1 MKRSI
6 PQFTI
11 GFEWEREDDYV
22 AYGICKI
29 NKDINLN
36 LLSKGLGVTIPF
48 LSSNKKIKL
57 SFRVVDNFG
66 NESIIYNTRDGGEYY
81 QLRTIKGEDMRTTD
95 LPVLS
100 IDALYR
106 VVLEK
111 NVAYLCD
118 FTEYDFGLCESIEQN
133 KVFLLQCTP
142 GNLYQYP
149 TTGVG
154 IFRYLNSN
162 IGTSGL
168 GNMIKKQFNMD
179 KMYVEQAHINQEK
192 GEIKVVAREE

>member
-11 GFEWEREDDYV
+11 GFEWDREDDYV

-118 FTEYDFGLCESIEQN
+118 FTEYDFGLCESIE
-133 KVFLLQCTP
+133 
-142 GNLYQYP
+142 
-149 TTGVG
+149 
-154 IFRYLNSN
+154 LNSN

-168 GNMIKKQFNMD
+168 GNMIKEQFNMD